1 MVLHRAIGPREV
13 VHAALLIACWSCTDG
28 HAIRAE
34 PADEP
39 DAGINVG
46 APRSDAAF
54 DNPGPLIVAEELSGC
69 DEGVTPTLHNLGLE
83 AAYDAAFSACRSS
96 LELRDCEDG
105 VCPVRVLTC
114 GAERFDFGATGCLAR
129 YVGMVTDEGFIA
141 ELSRCMVEEM
151 ADACM
156 PCAAGA
162 TIETWESCTD

>member
-1 MVLHRAIGPREV
+1 MAFHHAVGARAITHAV
-13 VHAALLIACWSCTDG
+13 VLLACLACSQACSNG
-28 HAIRAE
+28 HALGAE
-34 PADEP
+34 ADGDDGGTRP
-39 DAGINVG
+39 
-46 APRSDAAF
+46 DAAF

-69 DEGVTPTLHNLGLE
+69 DEGVAPTLRNLGLE

-96 LELRDCEDG
+96 LDLWDCEDG

-129 YVGMVTDEGFIA
+129 YVGMVTDSSFVA